1 MKEPNAKEPKWYRKT
16 FLQLAPVSGMGK
28 PPCCGFAESRPNF
41 QPFNPPTA
49 KMHADRGRHQVDCAM
64 TSDQARLLAVPMG
77 ADTAF
82 CFGSHSQVARRL
94 PLSALLV
101 KNHTPTAPAMRHCPM
116 AMFRACD
123 KENER
128 NQLSNQTSA
137 KNSKT
142 DFRPPHYSKR
152 KRRAKPWQKPLH
164 RKHLKQKPHNVWHY
178 VTYVTY
184 ATLIRLGNKKSPV
197 EDVTWRWAPPAC
209 IAHGGIDQ
217 FTWEG

>member
-1 MKEPNAKEPKWYRKT
+1 MPKSPSGTGKHSCSLRQFLGWENLRVAVLQKAAQT
-16 FLQLAPVSGMGK
+16 FNRSTLRLQK
-28 PPCCGFAESRPNF
+28 C
-41 QPFNPPTA
+41 T
-49 KMHADRGRHQVDCAM
+49 DRGRHQVDCAM

-128 NQLSNQTSA
+128 NQLPNQTSA

-197 EDVTWRWAPPAC
+197 EDVTWR
-209 IAHGGIDQ
+209 
-217 FTWEG
+217 

>member
-1 MKEPNAKEPKWYRKT
+1 MMKEPNAKEPKWYRKT

-28 PPCCGFAESRPNF
+28 LCVAVLQKVAQTFNRSI
-41 QPFNPPTA
+41 PFNPPTG

-128 NQLSNQTSA
+128 N
-137 KNSKT
+137 
-142 DFRPPHYSKR
+142 
-152 KRRAKPWQKPLH
+152 
-164 RKHLKQKPHNVWHY
+164 
-178 VTYVTY
+178 
-184 ATLIRLGNKKSPV
+184 
-197 EDVTWRWAPPAC
+197 
-209 IAHGGIDQ
+209 
-217 FTWEG
+217 